1 MLASSRGH
9 RIPHRREKGDDV
21 TQFKVGDRVKWHS
34 SPNVLSV
41 VATGNS
47 LLIATDRD
55 GNEVCVRIQDVKAVP
70 NTVTATISAEL
81 GEKAK
86 ENYPHG
92 REPSGFLADMIGQA
106 VADSLRQQE
115 KGPTP

>member
-1 MLASSRGH
+1 M
-9 RIPHRREKGDDV
+9 
-21 TQFKVGDRVKWHS
+21 TQFNVGDRVKYFDSSQTHVIEALGHS
-34 SPNVLSV
+34 IAVLSSIDGGREHAV
-41 VATGNS
+41 PIS
-47 LLIATDRD
+47 LLRLI
-55 GNEVCVRIQDVKAVP
+55 P
-70 NTVTATISAEL
+70 LTVTVTIPAEL